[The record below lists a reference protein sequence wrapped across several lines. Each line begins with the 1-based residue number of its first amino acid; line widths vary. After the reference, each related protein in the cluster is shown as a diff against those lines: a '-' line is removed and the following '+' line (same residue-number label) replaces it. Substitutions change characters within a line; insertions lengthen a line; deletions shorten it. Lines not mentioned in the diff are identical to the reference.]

1 MPLAFKA
8 SLGLTLLDLLITV
21 AVLAV
26 LLHLAAPAF
35 SNLIAEQRRL
45 AFANELAS
53 GLRAARLEAVQRNR
67 TVIVHPLG
75 GDWTQGWQLMVDES
89 GRGIEDPDNP
99 VILYREGPWPITV
112 RPTSNLEEQVGFDY
126 LGTPRL
132 ANRGSLAGSFYL
144 CEPGA
149 EAHRRVVIARS
160 GRVRVTRSAA
170 PTRLCPVTPVS

>member
-8 SLGLTLLDLLITV
+8 SQGLSLLDLLITV

-26 LLHLAAPAF
+26 LLHLAVPAF
-35 SNLIAEQRRL
+35 SGLIAEQRRL

-53 GLRAARLEAVQRNR
+53 GLRAARMEAVHRNR
-67 TVIVHPLG
+67 TVIVQPLG
-75 GDWTQGWQLMVDES
+75 GDWAQGWQMVVDES
-89 GRGIEDPDNP
+89 GRGIEDPTNP
-99 VILYREGPWPITV
+99 VILSRAGPWPITV
-112 RPTSNLEEQVGFDY
+112 RPTANLETQVGFDY

-132 ANRGSLAGSFYL
+132 ANRGALAGSFYL

-170 PTRLCPVTPVS
+170 PTPLCPATPGS